1 MTEAQDNPIT
11 PSDED
16 FDDGLDF
23 PHQVTIISVEGEP
36 VAVERNDEGDGLASG
51 DCYLYKLDFMSLHL
65 SNLKCNVFDSSLLT
79 WHCIRD
85 TFFYMTN

>member
-1 MTEAQDNPIT
+1 MLVSGSTERIVVTNGVSEAEMTEAQDNPIT

-51 DCYLYKLDFMSLHL
+51 DYYLHTTGSILPNLFN
-65 SNLKCNVFDSSLLT
+65 SNF
-79 WHCIRD
+79 
-85 TFFYMTN
+85 